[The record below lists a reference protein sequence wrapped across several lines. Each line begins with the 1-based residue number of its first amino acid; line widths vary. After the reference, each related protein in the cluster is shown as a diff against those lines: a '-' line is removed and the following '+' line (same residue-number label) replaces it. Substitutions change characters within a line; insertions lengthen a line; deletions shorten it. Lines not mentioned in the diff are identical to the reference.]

1 MERLANAAE
10 RLDGPLDDAASLAGN
25 LRDLRRFNRLAGG
38 TSLSLRALE
47 HLRARTRGPLAIL
60 EVLDVGTGAADIP
73 LAMLDH
79 GAREGWP
86 IRVTATDSR
95 AEVIAAARKLDPRLD
110 RQAGLELTVGDGLRL
125 PFADGSFDVAHASLL
140 LHHLEPEAAEALLGE
155 LRRVA
160 RVGVIVNDLVRSRR
174 SLLGAWLLV
183 HVFTRNPF
191 TRNDAPL
198 SVRRAYMLPELERLA
213 LRAGLAVSARYRG
226 PFGHRWALALRPIQP
241 SGSQA

>member
-79 GAREGWP
+79 GARQGWP
-86 IRVTATDSR
+86 IRVMATVNVSCTLSIAPSR
-95 AEVIAAARKLDPRLD
+95 SRSRVKAAAYSEGTTS
-110 RQAGLELTVGDGLRL
+110 ATTVLSSSIRM
-125 PFADGSFDVAHASLL
+125 P
-140 LHHLEPEAAEALLGE
+140 
-155 LRRVA
+155 
-160 RVGVIVNDLVRSRR
+160 SRR
-174 SLLGAWLLV
+174 TSSW
-183 HVFTRNPF
+183 
-191 TRNDAPL
+191 
-198 SVRRAYMLPELERLA
+198 S
-213 LRAGLAVSARYRG
+213 
-226 PFGHRWALALRPIQP
+226 
-241 SGSQA
+241 

>member
-10 RLDGPLDDAASLAGN
+10 RLDGPLDDAISLAGN
-25 LRDLRRFNRLAGG
+25 LRDLRRFNRLVGG
-38 TSLSLRALE
+38 TSLSLRALG
-47 HLRARTRGPLAIL
+47 HLRAKTSGTLD
-60 EVLDVGTGAADIP
+60 VLDVGTGAADIP
-73 LAMLDH
+73 LAILDH
-79 GAREGWP
+79 GARQGWQ

-95 AEVIAAARKLDPRLD
+95 AEVIAAARRLEPRLD
-110 RQAGLELTVGDGLRL
+110 RQRDLALAVGDGLHL
-125 PFADGSFDVAHASLL
+125 PFADGSFDVAHSSLL
-140 LHHLEPEAAEALLGE
+140 IHHLEPEAAGALLGE

-160 RVGVIVNDLVRSRR
+160 RVGVIVNDLIRSRR

-198 SVRRAYMLPELERLA
+198 SVRRAYTLPELERLA

-226 PFGHRWALALRPIQP
+226 PFGHRWALALRPIQAP
-241 SGSQA
+241 GSPA

>member
-79 GAREGWP
+79 GARQGWP

-95 AEVIAAARKLDPRLD
+95 TEVIAAARKLDPRLD
-110 RQAGLELTVGDGLRL
+110 RQAGLEVTVGDGLRL

-140 LHHLEPEAAEALLGE
+140 LHHLEAEAAEVLLGDLRVVAGGRAGAAVATAHARAGRDVVVIERQPVWRWRACGVLSSPASVVE
-155 LRRVA
+155 LA
-160 RVGVIVNDLVRSRR
+160 
-174 SLLGAWLLV
+174 
-183 HVFTRNPF
+183 
-191 TRNDAPL
+191 
-198 SVRRAYMLPELERLA
+198 RLA
-213 LRAGLAVSARYRG
+213 LDAGTIRQVGRSIPAMRVETPGGTTFRLTYG
-226 PFGHRWALALRPIQP
+226 
-241 SGSQA
+241 